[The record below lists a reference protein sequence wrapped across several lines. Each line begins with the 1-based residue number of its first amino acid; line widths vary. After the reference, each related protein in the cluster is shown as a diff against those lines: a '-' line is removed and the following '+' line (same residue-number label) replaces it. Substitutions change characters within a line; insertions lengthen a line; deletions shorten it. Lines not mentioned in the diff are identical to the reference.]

1 MKVKNYTIKRGVTS
15 VEKDYFRDVIVDGF
29 NDVKK
34 AVTGLKNNFLDYLA
48 KTVNQ
53 SPTGSACL
61 KVKKDFVK
69 GVGFND
75 NKLKTLRVDNEGT
88 FWTLHSKLANDNA
101 IFHRFGILVKR
112 ELRNGKIV
120 NTSLSH
126 LPAEWLRYKV
136 PTDTGIVSKIIF
148 NPYYN
153 TSEEFSH
160 LAQDKEWY
168 LYSFDEKVTKQ
179 RILEN
184 TAKIINGE
192 TDEDFYEVYFYSESN
207 ELNRTYSRPSYFIA
221 GENVFLTEFKV
232 WNFHNSNLDNN
243 FFSGGILSLEG
254 DPDSPI
260 LNNEGE
266 QISTQGE
273 ELEKS
278 LSVKLSGSDNA
289 GSIITLW
296 KSNGSSDISFN
307 KLDADDNGDKLISI
321 MENTRIVIPTI
332 MNVSPLLAG
341 IEITGK
347 LGDSKEKE
355 GAIKFQNE
363 NTFELR
369 EALNNAYNE
378 LLPSF
383 VGYKKKE
390 EISILER
397 SEYINLPD
405 NIWGALTFE
414 QKTEYINNKFS
425 QYL

>member
-1 MKVKNYTIKRGVTS
+1 MKVKNYTIKKGITS
-15 VEKDYFRDVIVDGF
+15 REKDYFRDVIVDGF
-29 NDVKK
+29 NDVKNNI
-34 AVTGLKNNFLDYLA
+34 TGLKNNFLDYLA

-53 SPTGSACL
+53 SPTASACL

-75 NKLKTLRVDNEGT
+75 DRLKTLRVDNEGT
-88 FWTLHSKLANDNA
+88 FWTLHTKLANDCA
-101 IFHRFGILVKR
+101 VFHRFGILVKR
-112 ELRNGKIV
+112 EIRNNKVV
-120 NTSLSH
+120 NTALTH

-136 PTDTGIVSKIIF
+136 PSENGVVSKIVF

-160 LAQDKEWY
+160 LSQDKEWY
-168 LYSFDEKVTKQ
+168 LYSFDERVTKQ

-184 TAKIINGE
+184 NAKILNGE
-192 TDEDFYEVYFYSESN
+192 TDEEFYEVYFYSESN
-207 ELNRTYSRPSYFIA
+207 ELNRTYSRPSYFVA
-221 GENVFLTEFKV
+221 GENVFLTEYKV

-243 FFSGGILSLEG
+243 FFSGGILALEG
-254 DPDSPI
+254 DPDTPI
-260 LNNEGE
+260 LNSEGE

-278 LSVKLSGSDNA
+278 LSSKLGGSDNA
-289 GSIITLW
+289 GSIITIW
-296 KSNGSSDISFN
+296 KSNGASEISFN

-321 MENTRIVIPTI
+321 MENTRNVIPTI

-369 EALNNAYNE
+369 EALNDAYNE

-383 VGYKKKE
+383 VGYKRKDIIAIK
-390 EISILER
+390 ER
-397 SEYINLPD
+397 SEYIVLPD
-405 NIWGALTFE
+405 NIWEALTIE
-414 QKTEYINNKFS
+414 QKTDYIKSKFS